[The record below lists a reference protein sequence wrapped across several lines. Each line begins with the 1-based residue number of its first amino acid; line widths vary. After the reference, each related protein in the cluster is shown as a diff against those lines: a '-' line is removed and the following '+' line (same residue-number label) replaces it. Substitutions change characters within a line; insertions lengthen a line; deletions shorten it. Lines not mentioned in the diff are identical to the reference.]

1 MPTYKLKRRGKFWQI
16 EWWDKSADQ
25 PRRRS
30 TGETDYSAAQ
40 TKLAQWIIERPQ
52 QALID
57 EPTLLYVLLRY
68 WEHKGKDSFARA
80 TVKRVVALVTEHE
93 PHTMVYRWP
102 IAKQREFAAKL
113 ASTDGT
119 RRRYMGVLRAA
130 LQWAADQGE
139 IPLMPAVAK
148 VTAQDAPGARPFSM
162 PELQR
167 LFGAAQ
173 PHEHWRRL
181 LLLCLCTGQRPGA
194 VIALTWDRIDAAT
207 GICDFDEPGRKRTK
221 KRRSRVPLPPA
232 AHAYLEARRGL
243 GPVIQWNDKPL
254 SRARETL
261 RRLCRDAGVKGTAY
275 GLRKAAAT
283 WARSKGVPEA
293 DIKVMLGHTLGG
305 QTQRY
310 AHERPEYMDQFKL
323 AQTELL
329 RAVAARWLAEY
340 LAPAPVAL
348 IPAELAAMAGLRAAN
363 DG

>member
-16 EWWDKSADQ
+16 EWWDNAAKQ

-30 TGETDYSAAQ
+30 TNERDESAAQ
-40 TKLAQWIIERPQ
+40 KALAKFILERPAQ
-52 QALID
+52 QLIE
-57 EPTLLYVLLRY
+57 EPTLGFLMLRY
-68 WEHKGKDSFARA
+68 WELRGRQSFARD
-80 TVKRVVALVTEHE
+80 TVKRVVHLVGEHE
-93 PHTMVYRWP
+93 RHRPIYHWP
-102 IAKQREFAAKL
+102 IAKQHEFAERLAAKE
-113 ASTDGT
+113 ST
-119 RRRYMGVLRAA
+119 RRRYMGVIRAA
-130 LQWAADQGE
+130 LQWATDRGE
-139 IPLMPAVAK
+139 IPRMPTIIK
-148 VTAQDAPGARPFSM
+148 VQAQDAPGARPFSI

-167 LFGAAQ
+167 LFAAAQ

-207 GICDFDEPGRKRTK
+207 GICDFDEPGRRRTK

-310 AHERPEYMDQFKL
+310 AHERPEYMHALQQ

-329 RAVAARWLAEY
+329 RAVAAPWLAEY

-348 IPAELAAMAGLRAAN
+348 SPDELAAMMGVRAAN